1 MAPAVM
7 LEVAGS
13 LAQPSHAGV
22 GPESLDSH
30 CGRRGEDPEGTWTD
44 IQHRLLVGS
53 ACASSEPEL
62 LTALGERA
70 LSVVE

>member
-1 MAPAVM
+1 MAPSVM

-30 CGRRGEDPEGTWTD
+30 CGRRGEDPEGTWTFNVGFWLEALV
-44 IQHRLLVGS
+44 HLLNWN
-53 ACASSEPEL
+53 C
-62 LTALGERA
+62 
-70 LSVVE
+70 